1 MENEL
6 TVTITIIAMAVATYA
21 TRAGGLWLLERFTPT
36 PFVSACLSHLPGTLL
51 ISIAAPL
58 VTDGGPAE
66 WTAAFVTILIMGRTS
81 NLLAAMTA
89 GVMTVALLRTIVGA
103 V

>member
-6 TVTITIIAMAVATYA
+6 TVTMTIIAMSIVTYA
-21 TRAGGLWLLERFTPT
+21 TRAGGLWFLERFTPT

-51 ISIAAPL
+51 IAIAAPL
-58 VTDGGPAE
+58 VAAGGPAE
-66 WTAAFVTILIMGRTS
+66 WTAGLVTILIMGRTS

-89 GVMTVALLRTIVGA
+89 GVITVALLRTVVGA